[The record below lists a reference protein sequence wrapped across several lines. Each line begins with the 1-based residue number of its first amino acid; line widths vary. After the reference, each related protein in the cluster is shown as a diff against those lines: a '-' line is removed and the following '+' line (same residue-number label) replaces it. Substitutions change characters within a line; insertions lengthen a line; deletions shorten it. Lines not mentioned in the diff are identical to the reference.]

1 MALIELCDF
10 GGSGDVA
17 EARDLIA
24 RGINVDEQDEH
35 YDTTLICA
43 THFCSPEM
51 VQELIRAGAAL
62 DVQDRH
68 GETALQIAQKG
79 GRTDIAALLRKAG
92 AWERAAVS
100 KAEEGETF
108 CPCIDDSDDN
118 QYRRMIPAA
127 SAAAADDS
135 ANEADEYAGEGKAR
149 EDDKE
154 EDAHY
159 LPPPPSPSSAA
170 RPVKTLPRPT
180 YDGDKKALVKLCD
193 FGGSGDVDEARD
205 LIARGINVDEQDEYG
220 YTAIMRAAAN
230 DRVPAI
236 VRELIRAG
244 AALDVRDTR
253 GCRALEDAQLA
264 LETARMRNSGPIATT
279 TGACGSEVM
288 RATEILAMLEEAMAA
303 ATVSEMDEAGK
314 EGKAGD
320 EGE

>member
-1 MALIELCDF
+1 MSEADECTGKGRAGENEGKGKDKDPPPRKPSEAAAAAATTTAEGSVKEATACAGEGKAEEEERERRGDESPLPPSSAQPEDPPRPQPPAASSAAQPVKTLPRPTYYGGDKMALIELCDF

-17 EARDLIA
+17 
-24 RGINVDEQDEH
+24 
-35 YDTTLICA
+35 
-43 THFCSPEM
+43 
-51 VQELIRAGAAL
+51 
-62 DVQDRH
+62 
-68 GETALQIAQKG
+68 
-79 GRTDIAALLRKAG
+79 
-92 AWERAAVS
+92 
-100 KAEEGETF
+100 
-108 CPCIDDSDDN
+108 
-118 QYRRMIPAA
+118 
-127 SAAAADDS
+127 
-135 ANEADEYAGEGKAR
+135 
-149 EDDKE
+149 
-154 EDAHY
+154 
-159 LPPPPSPSSAA
+159 
-170 RPVKTLPRPT
+170 
-180 YDGDKKALVKLCD
+180 
-193 FGGSGDVDEARD
+193 EARD